1 MRRSVAVVILPLLLL
16 GACNLGPKYRRPVV
30 QPPANFYTAEQVS
43 QISTADLAW
52 WELFKDP
59 VLQSLIREALQNN
72 YDLQLAVAQLQQ
84 QQDLLGVTRSQFY
97 PQVAYDGNIS
107 GQKNLAIPNHTYY
120 SYSFT
125 TFWEIDLFGRIR
137 KMTEAQRAVYFASN
151 EARRDV
157 RLLIMSQVAQ
167 GYFQLRALDAQLEI
181 ARRTVKSF
189 QDTLD
194 IFQHRLEGGY
204 ASALETSRAQ
214 AALSNVAA
222 VIPDLQRQIVAQENA
237 LDLLLGQNPGPIARG
252 APLADQ
258 YDPPEVPAGIPASL
272 LERRPD
278 LREAEQ
284 NLIAAN
290 ANVGVAKANFFPTIS
305 LSGLFGG
312 ISPQLSELTG
322 TGKAWSLAG
331 DFAGPIFTGGRLKNQ
346 YYAAFAVRDQARI
359 SFEKAVTNAFG
370 EVSTSLS
377 AHQELA
383 QAYREQITSVDA
395 YRESVRLSTIRYDSG
410 LANYL
415 DIIDAQIQMYPA
427 ESAMVNYDLGRKL
440 ALVNLYQALGG
451 GWSLSDVQWSSMS
464 TTPAPAAPTQPP
476 APTPTP

>member
-1 MRRSVAVVILPLLLL
+1 
-16 GACNLGPKYRRPVV
+16 
-30 QPPANFYTAEQVS
+30 
-43 QISTADLAW
+43 
-52 WELFKDP
+52 
-59 VLQSLIREALQNN
+59 
-72 YDLQLAVAQLQQ
+72 LAVAQVDQQ
-84 QQDLLGVTRSQFY
+84 RALLGVTRSQFY

-107 GQKNLAIPNHTYY
+107 GQQSRIIPNHTYY

-125 TFWEIDLFGRIR
+125 SFWEIDLFGRIR
-137 KMTEAQRAVYFASN
+137 KMTEAQRAVYFSSE

-157 RLLIMSQVAQ
+157 RLLIMAQVAQ

-181 ARRTVKSF
+181 SRRTVKSF

-194 IFQHRLEGGY
+194 IFQHRLAGGY
-204 ASALETSRAQ
+204 ASGLETSRAQ

-222 VIPDLQRQIVAQENA
+222 TIPDFERQIVAQENA
-237 LDLLLGQNPGPIARG
+237 LDLLLGRNPGPIARG
-252 APLADQ
+252 AVLADQ
-258 YDPPEVPAGIPASL
+258 YDPPEVPAGLPASL

-312 ISPQLSELTG
+312 VSPQLSELTG
-322 TGKAWSLAG
+322 TGKAWSVLG
-331 DFAGPIFTGGRLKNQ
+331 DFTGPIFTGGRLKNQ
-346 YYAAFAVRDQARI
+346 YNASLAQRDQAKI
-359 SFEKAVTNAFG
+359 SFEKVVTQAFG
-370 EVSTSLS
+370 EVSTALS
-377 AHQELA
+377 AHQQLA
-383 QAYREQITSVDA
+383 KAYSEQLTSIEA

-427 ESAMVNYDLGRKL
+427 ESVSVTYDLGRKL

-451 GWSLSDVQWSSMS
+451 GWKLSDAQWTS
-464 TTPAPAAPTQPP
+464 TSATPGA
-476 APTPTP
+476 TPSPSP

>member
-1 MRRSVAVVILPLLLL
+1 MRKLSAAVLLPLLLM
-16 GACNLGPKYRRPVV
+16 GCNLGPKYKRPTV
-30 QPPANFYTAEQVS
+30 QVPANYYTAQQAQQNSV
-43 QISTADLAW
+43 ADEAW
-52 WELFKDP
+52 WDLFKDP

-72 YDLQLAVAQLQQ
+72 YDLQTALAVVEQQ
-84 QQDLLGVTRSQFY
+84 RDLLGVTRSQYY
-97 PQVAYDGNIS
+97 PQVGYDANIS
-107 GQKNLAIPNHTYY
+107 GQKSLTIPNHTYY

-125 TFWEIDLFGRIR
+125 SFWEIDLFGRIR
-137 KMTEAQRAVYFASN
+137 KMTEAQRAVYFASE

-181 ARRTVKSF
+181 AKRTVKSF

-237 LDLLLGQNPGPIARG
+237 LDLLLGRNPGPIPRG
-252 APLADQ
+252 AALADQ
-258 YDPPEVPAGIPASL
+258 YDPPEVPAGLPATL

-290 ANVGVAKANFFPTIS
+290 ANIGVAKANFFPTIS

-312 ISPQLSELTG
+312 VSPQLSELTG
-322 TGKAWSLAG
+322 TGKAWTVLG
-331 DFAGPIFTGGRLKNQ
+331 DFTGPIFTGGRLKNQ
-346 YYAAFAVRDQARI
+346 YRASLAQRDQAKI
-359 SFEKAVTNAFG
+359 AFEKLVTQAFG

-377 AHQELA
+377 AHQQLA
-383 QAYREQITSVDA
+383 LAYREQVTSVDA
-395 YRESVRLSTIRYDSG
+395 YQESVRLSTIRYDSG
-410 LANYL
+410 LASYL
-415 DIIDAQIQMYPA
+415 DIIDAQIQIYPA
-427 ESAMVNYDLGRKL
+427 ESSMVNYDLGRKL
-440 ALVNLYQALGG
+440 ALVNLYQTLGG
-451 GWSLSDVQWSSMS
+451 GWSLSDAQWGGGGSGGAAA
-464 TTPAPAAPTQPP
+464 TPQPP
-476 APTPTP
+476 SR